1 MVKRAELHHLL
12 QYLQMH
18 FKSSLRGLTGCEMSK
33 MSNLI
38 GLLLSKNS
46 RICFQQSLTVSLHS
60 SSPLA
65 ILIKKGEIWNR
76 SSSEGGASFWG
87 RETFSIPNLCCL
99 WFLFFIVFITLGWLQ
114 CFCFKSFWYIGLIIS
129 VSIQYFFFFVP
140 FPCNLVLLV
149 NVMHFL

>member
-65 ILIKKGEIWNR
+65 ILIKKGENFEEE
-76 SSSEGGASFWG
+76 EGVALEG
-87 RETFSIPNLCCL
+87 EH
-99 WFLFFIVFITLGWLQ
+99 
-114 CFCFKSFWYIGLIIS
+114 
-129 VSIQYFFFFVP
+129 
-140 FPCNLVLLV
+140 
-149 NVMHFL
+149 HFEGE